1 MKRINYVL
9 VSIFSIAV
17 LASCGGEK
25 KEEQKKETIK
35 LGVQKE
41 ETPKAE
47 STSTSDSNMTEI
59 VIVGDDMMKFD
70 LSEIK
75 VKAGQ
80 KVKITLR
87 HKGKM
92 DVNVMGHN
100 LVILKQGVDVADFG
114 AKAAVARDTK
124 YIPAGSENDIV
135 AHTDLIGG
143 GQTTSVEFDAPEAGS
158 YDFICS
164 FPGHYALMKGKFI
177 VE

>member
-1 MKRINYVL
+1 MNRKHIKYVVASL
-9 VSIFSIAV
+9 FS
-17 LASCGGEK
+17 LALLTSCGGEK
-25 KEEQKKETIK
+25 KEEPKKETIK
-35 LGVQKE
+35 LGAPKE
-41 ETPKAE
+41 EAPKAE
-47 STSTSDSNMTEI
+47 VDNNVTEV
-59 VIVGDDMMKFD
+59 VISGDDMMKFD

-80 KVKITLR
+80 KIKLTLR

-100 LVILKQGVDVADFG
+100 VVILKKGVDVAEFG
-114 AKAAVARDTK
+114 AKAATARDTK
-124 YIPAGSENDIV
+124 YIPAGSENDII

-143 GQTTSVEFDAPEAGS
+143 GQTASVEFDAPEAGT

>member
-41 ETPKAE
+41 EEAPKTE
-47 STSTSDSNMTEI
+47 TNSNITEI
-59 VIVGDDMMKFD
+59 VITGDDMMKFD

-100 LVILKQGVDVADFG
+100 FVILKQGVDVADFG

-143 GQTTSVEFDAPEAGS
+143 GQTTSVEFDAPEAGT

>member
-1 MKRINYVL
+1 MNKRNINYVL
-9 VSIFSIAV
+9 VSIFSLVV
-17 LASCGGEK
+17 LTSCGGEK
-25 KEEQKKETIK
+25 KEEQQKETIK

-41 ETPKAE
+41 EEPKAE
-47 STSTSDSNMTEI
+47 VNSNVTEI
-59 VIVGDDMMKFD
+59 VITGDDMMKFD

-80 KVKITLR
+80 KIKITLR

-100 LVILKQGVDVADFG
+100 FVILKQGVNLAEFG
-114 AKAAVARDTK
+114 AKAAVSRDTK

-135 AHTDLIGG
+135 VHTDLIGG
-143 GQTTSVEFDAPEAGS
+143 GQTTSVEFDAPEVGS
-158 YDFICS
+158 YDFLCS
-164 FPGHYALMKGKFI
+164 FPGHYALMRGVFI

>member
-1 MKRINYVL
+1 MRRINYVL
-9 VSIFSIAV
+9 VSIFSVAV

-41 ETPKAE
+41 EEPKVQA
-47 STSTSDSNMTEI
+47 DSNITEV

-100 LVILKQGVDVADFG
+100 VVILKKGVDVADFG
-114 AKAAVARDTK
+114 NKAAMARDTK
-124 YIPAGSENDIV
+124 YIPAGSENDII

-143 GQTTSVEFDAPEAGS
+143 GQTTSIEFDAPEAGS